1 MSEVILVS
9 KSRVEVPIS
18 REAASV
24 SPVLRSMLSNPFLE
38 QHQNKIEL
46 LDIEPHVL
54 QKVVEYLEYH
64 QRYMLVSEDEDIPD
78 FDIPTEMSL
87 ELLLVADYLNI

>member
-1 MSEVILVS
+1 MSEVTLVS
-9 KSRVEVPIS
+9 KNNVEVTIS

-24 SPVLRSMLSNPFLE
+24 SPVLRSMLSSPFIE
-38 QHQNKIEL
+38 QQENKIEL
-46 LDIEPHVL
+46 KDIDSNVL

-64 QRYMLVSEDEDIPD
+64 QKYITVSENEDIPE
-78 FDIPTEMSL
+78 FEVPTEMSL